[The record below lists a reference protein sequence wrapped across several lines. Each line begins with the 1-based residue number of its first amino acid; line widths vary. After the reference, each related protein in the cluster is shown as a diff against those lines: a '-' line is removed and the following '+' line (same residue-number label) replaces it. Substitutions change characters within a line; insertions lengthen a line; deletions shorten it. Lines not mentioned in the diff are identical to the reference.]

1 MPQHETFIFIDDKA
15 RTNLTHKLALA
26 RVSNRSTRDLQLD
39 WTQVQRT
46 DIYKLHWL
54 SRFIGLLFNK
64 PFLSSQKFL
73 LMLAQVTVM
82 QSLDLA

>member
-26 RVSNRSTRDLQLD
+26 RVRNRSTRDLQLD
-39 WTQVQRT
+39 WTQVQT
-46 DIYKLHWL
+46 DVYKLHWL

-64 PFLSSQKFL
+64 PFLSSQKFF